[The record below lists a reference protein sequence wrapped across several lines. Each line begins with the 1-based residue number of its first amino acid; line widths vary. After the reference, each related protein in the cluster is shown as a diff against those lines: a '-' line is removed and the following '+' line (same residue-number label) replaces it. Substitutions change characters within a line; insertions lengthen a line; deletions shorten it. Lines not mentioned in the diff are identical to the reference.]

1 MQGEVDGGEGGL
13 QGGELGAGEGA
24 VGDYAVDEGLVDGA
38 AEEGAVTG
46 GVVESVAD
54 MARRCGGE
62 AGGGR
67 GERGGRA
74 DLMMW

>member
-1 MQGEVDGGEGGL
+1 MQGEVDGGQGGL

-38 AEEGAVTG
+38 AEEGAIASR
-46 GVVESVAD
+46 VVGSVRD
-54 MARRCGGE
+54 R
-62 AGGGR
+62 AGGMR
-67 GERGGRA
+67 GRA